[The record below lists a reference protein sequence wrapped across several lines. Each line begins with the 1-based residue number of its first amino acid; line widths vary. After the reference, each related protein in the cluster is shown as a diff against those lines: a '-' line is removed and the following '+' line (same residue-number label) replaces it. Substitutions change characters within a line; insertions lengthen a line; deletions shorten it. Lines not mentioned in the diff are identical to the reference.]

1 MGIYKTFTRAAQCG
15 TEVCLLSGLRLSSL
29 ARSPFT
35 ITGDH
40 ETEPVLLQ
48 TSFRATVSVDS
59 ELSEQLCLAS
69 NQCETPSSLLW
80 SLVNLLERI
89 AAALCLFA
97 LLPVL
102 FLVGTLVAVLSRRS
116 PFVSHRRVGR
126 NGRELWVLKFR
137 TMWGHPSS
145 GNGKRVLVERIASRR
160 ELESKRSSDPRVTSR
175 FAAFCR
181 KYSVD
186 ELPQL
191 WHVVRG
197 DMALIGPRPLT
208 VEEIVTFYGPD
219 ADRLL
224 LARPG
229 LSGLWQVNGRNRLTL
244 EERRR
249 LDLFMLD
256 NWSLKLYLQIL
267 QATLP
272 CVLSGRNAW

>member
-1 MGIYKTFTRAAQCG
+1 M
-15 TEVCLLSGLRLSSL
+15 
-29 ARSPFT
+29 
-35 ITGDH
+35 
-40 ETEPVLLQ
+40 VLH
-48 TSFRATVSVDS
+48 TSFRATVSAGS
-59 ELSEQLCLAS
+59 ELSEEHCR
-69 NQCETPSSLLW
+69 NTTQCETAPSLLW

-89 AAALCLFA
+89 AAGFCLIA
-97 LLPVL
+97 LLPIL
-102 FLVGTLVAVLSRRS
+102 FLAGTLILVLSRRS
-116 PFVSHRRVGR
+116 PFVAHRRVGR

-145 GNGKRVLVERIASRR
+145 TNGKHVFVERIASRR
-160 ELESKRSSDPRVTSR
+160 ELQSKRSSDPRVTSR